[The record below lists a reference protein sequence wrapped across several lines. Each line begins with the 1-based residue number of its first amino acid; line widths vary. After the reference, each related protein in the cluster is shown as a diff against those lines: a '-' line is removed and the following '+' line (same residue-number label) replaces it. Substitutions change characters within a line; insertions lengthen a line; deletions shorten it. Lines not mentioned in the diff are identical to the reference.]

1 MSRCCNIVEMRN
13 ILRIIAI
20 YIWALWLGGLITTF
34 IFVLT
39 LFHED
44 HDLAAKTAPRLFH
57 AFERYQLILAG
68 ALLLSTILLKKT
80 WTSVLFVLTAIGAV
94 VSPLLITP
102 RLSEMQRL
110 GQTHTPEFG
119 QIHGLSML
127 VYNAD
132 AVLLLLAGLMLLKR
146 SSHRGGEISSGRQ
159 EGSTPA
165 ADSARSI

>member
-1 MSRCCNIVEMRN
+1 MRT

-20 YIWALWLGGLITTF
+20 YAWALWLGGLITTF

-44 HDLAAKTAPRLFH
+44 HDLAVQTAPRLFH
-57 AFERYQLILAG
+57 AFERYQLILAAV
-68 ALLLSTILLKKT
+68 ALLSSILLKKT
-80 WTSVLFVLTAIGAV
+80 WTSALFVLTAIGAV
-94 VSPLLITP
+94 VSPLFITP
-102 RLSEMQRL
+102 RISEMQRL
-110 GQTHTPEFG
+110 GQTHTPQFG

-132 AVLLLLAGLMLLKR
+132 AVLLLLAGLMLVKR
-146 SSHRGGEISSGRQ
+146 SSHCRGETCSGRKD
-159 EGSTPA
+159 GSTPT